1 MFLNSLKRPNFL
13 DIITTII
20 GTGIIGT
27 GLITLLKLG
36 LLDPPQIFIDYK
48 NGQEEALM
56 EK

>member
-1 MFLNSLKRPNFL
+1 
-13 DIITTII
+13 
-20 GTGIIGT
+20 
-27 GLITLLKLG
+27 LKLG